1 MNSGIYKIINTIT
14 KKCYVGSAKDF
25 QKRWKRHFRDLK
37 NQKHSSIKLQRSYN
51 KYGKNAFICE
61 IIEKIPYK
69 RNIILEREQYW
80 INKLNSKI
88 NGYNIGDASFG
99 DILTGN
105 PKRQEIITKR
115 SKTLNDRIKNM
126 TNEERK
132 RKWGKPG
139 KLNGMYGRHR
149 TEEEKNHLS
158 KIHLG
163 NKYALG
169 CKLSEETKEKIR
181 KTREERG
188 YNLSE
193 NNPFYGKH
201 HTEETKRKLSLLR
214 LGKRP
219 TSCLKKVIADG
230 IVFDAVA
237 DCAKHFGVCNAT
249 VLFRIKS
256 KHWNWFYY
264 NDDEAIKADMAA

>member
-1 MNSGIYKIINTIT
+1 MNSGIYKILNTIT
-14 KKCYVGSAKDF
+14 NKCYVGSTKNF
-25 QKRWKRHFRDLK
+25 KKRWEKHFKDLER
-37 NQKHSSIKLQRSYN
+37 QKHSSIKLQRSYN
-51 KYGKNAFICE
+51 KYGKDAFICE
-61 IIEKIPYK
+61 IIEEIPYEK
-69 RNIILEREQYW
+69 EIILKREQYW
-80 INKLNSKI
+80 INKLDSKR
-88 NGYNIGDASFG
+88 NGYNVGDASFG
-99 DILTGN
+99 DILTYN
-105 PKRQEIITKR
+105 PNRDLILKKMSITLK
-115 SKTLNDRIKNM
+115 KKAAQLTP
-126 TNEERK
+126 EERK
-132 RKWGKPG
+132 RKWGKSG
-139 KLNGMYGRHR
+139 KMNGMYGRHR

-169 CKLSEETKEKIR
+169 CKRSEETREKIR

-193 NNPFYGKH
+193 NNPFYGKR
-201 HTEETKRKLSLLR
+201 HTEETKRKLSLSH

-230 IVFDAVA
+230 IVFDAVT

-256 KHWNWFYY
+256 KHWNWSYY
-264 NDDEAIKADMAA
+264 VCDEAIKADMAA